1 MTATFENRVA
11 LVTGAAR
18 GMGLATAKRLLDR
31 GARVAVNDVSR
42 DQIES
47 VATTLGSN
55 ALAVAADITDR
66 AAVDA
71 MMTKITNHFERIDV
85 LINNAGI
92 VAPTAFEDIAEDEWR
107 RVLDVN
113 VNGTFFCS
121 QAVAPTMK
129 ANGYGRIVNF
139 SSTAGKNVSTV
150 GGASYT
156 TSKAAVLG
164 LTRASA

>member
-18 GMGLATAKRLLDR
+18 GMGLATAQRLLDR

-85 LINNAGI
+85 LINNGGI
-92 VAPTAFEDIAEDEWR
+92 VAPRAFVDIAEDEWR
-107 RVLDVN
+107 RVLEVY
-113 VNGTFFCS
+113 VNGTLFC
-121 QAVAPTMK
+121 
-129 ANGYGRIVNF
+129 
-139 SSTAGKNVSTV
+139 
-150 GGASYT
+150 
-156 TSKAAVLG
+156 
-164 LTRASA
+164 